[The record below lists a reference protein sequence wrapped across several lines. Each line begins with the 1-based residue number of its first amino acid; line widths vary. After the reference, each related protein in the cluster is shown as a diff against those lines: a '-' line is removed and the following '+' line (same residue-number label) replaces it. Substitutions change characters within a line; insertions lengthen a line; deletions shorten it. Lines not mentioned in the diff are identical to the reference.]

1 MVKESRSAIRISSS
15 GTKSNRVTGPV
26 PGMDRRHTGNPSGM
40 RDFDEPTR
48 MAGPGVVVDGPAGA
62 PTVLVIDPAG
72 GAVHDGIPATWRP
85 LTDTVRVV
93 WLRVPAAPSWESTV
107 DKVLAAHH
115 DDESPVR
122 LDVVCSG
129 PIAADVVNLVSR
141 HSHLVNSVLLVDPE
155 SEISAPFAEVI
166 ARSHPSPDD
175 RVPAPM
181 PLGHPDV
188 VNAVTEKVRQ

>member
-1 MVKESRSAIRISSS
+1 
-15 GTKSNRVTGPV
+15 
-26 PGMDRRHTGNPSGM
+26 M
-40 RDFDEPTR
+40 RDFDEPVR
-48 MAGPGVVVDGPAGA
+48 AAGPGVVVDGPAGA

-72 GAVHDGIPATWRP
+72 EAVHDGIPATWRP

-93 WLRVPAAPSWESTV
+93 WLRVPAAPTWQSTV
-107 DKVLAAHH
+107 DKVLAAHR

-129 PIAADVVNLVSR
+129 PIAADVVDLVRR
-141 HSHLVNSVLLVDPE
+141 HEHLVNSVLLVDPE
-155 SEISAPFAEVI
+155 TEIAAPFGKVI
-166 ARSHPSPDD
+166 ARTHPSADD

-188 VNAVTEKVRQ
+188 VNAVIERVRQ